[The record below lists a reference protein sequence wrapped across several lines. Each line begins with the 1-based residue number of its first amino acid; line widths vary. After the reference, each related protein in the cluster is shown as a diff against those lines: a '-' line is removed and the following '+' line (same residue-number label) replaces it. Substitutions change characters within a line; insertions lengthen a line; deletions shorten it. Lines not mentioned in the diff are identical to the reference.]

1 MTRPSPLDDPDYA
14 AFVWGRF
21 RRIMGWMTLVAV
33 LTALVSIGAL
43 WWSLGEMHL
52 HMAIATFLGV
62 FFTVELGTALMSLV
76 FLSAG
81 TGHDEQ
87 IEDPLRDE
95 IDID

>member
-1 MTRPSPLDDPDYA
+1 MTLAALLA
-14 AFVWGRF
+14 AF
-21 RRIMGWMTLVAV
+21 I
-33 LTALVSIGAL
+33 SIGAL

-87 IEDPLRDE
+87 IEDPLHMDP
-95 IDID
+95 DDPGNPDLP